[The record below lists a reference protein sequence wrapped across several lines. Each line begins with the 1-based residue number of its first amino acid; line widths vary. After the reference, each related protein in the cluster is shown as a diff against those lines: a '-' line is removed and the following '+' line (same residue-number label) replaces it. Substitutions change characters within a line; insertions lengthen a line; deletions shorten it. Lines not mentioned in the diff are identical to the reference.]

1 MELNEQQKQIVS
13 KIEGAFLI
21 SAPVGTGKTT
31 VLAERVLNAIG
42 SGIKPEEIL
51 CLTFTNRAAEE
62 MAQKIRKKLG
72 DKSAFDALTVMTF
85 HGFCAYFVK
94 AEAKEIGI
102 SADFV
107 ILDDEDQ
114 IETMKQVLE
123 NYPEVAAGYTGEKR
137 GLLDLIEDLYR
148 HRLNSLFDKI
158 GCKVKNIALDKTLLE
173 IGDHYLRLLSE
184 QNALDFNEL
193 VTKTMELLYTN
204 EKVRD
209 KWAKRFKFIQV
220 DEFQDTHLSEYLV
233 VKELAKINKNIA
245 FIGDLDQTIY
255 GWRGSEPYF
264 ITKLFKSHF
273 APVAE
278 LGLEINYR
286 FSGGVM
292 NAVRSFLPSFKNAA
306 TKKIAASR
314 AADESEDGKGVK
326 VFGGYNLTE
335 EIGWAVDSIQKI
347 KQDDPAARIAVL
359 TRANY
364 QVNLIAEVF
373 AAKKIAHITVDK
385 YDFFR
390 KQEVKDV
397 YAYLK
402 IIFNKFDLSS
412 AHRLVLR
419 PSRNIGSATLKTINE
434 QGAPIGL
441 KISDFLNFK
450 NYRHPEP
457 FASLIERY
465 RSGRLIV
472 LDTETTGTNVLKDEI
487 VQIYAIEVVGGQPG
501 NQFHHFLKNSIPVGN
516 SESVH
521 GLSDEFLRQQGQE
534 PKKILAELR
543 RFIGADVV
551 VGHNINFDLS
561 IIIENG
567 KRNGIDFDFKE
578 YYDTLDLSRRLLDS
592 ENYRLSFLAN
602 SLGLTK
608 ATHDAMAD
616 AVATAGLLRL
626 LVEKLETNSSG
637 RRELF
642 KKYSE
647 KFIQL
652 SSLINSWESA
662 VRELRPSEALDY
674 IWNNSGLKD
683 HYQNDPA
690 KDRRFKSIETLV
702 QLFKD
707 KDDAAR
713 PPDVVMRELINY
725 ASLVK
730 DINFLGLDQGKIPVV
745 TVHQV
750 KGLEFDYV
758 FLVGINERL
767 FPINKTLDRDME
779 EERRLFYVAMTRA
792 RKGIYISYSRFNRFG
807 GPMSKSRFIDCIDP
821 KYVEVVS

>member
-1 MELNEQQKQIVS
+1 MELNEQQKQIIA

-31 VLAERVLNAIG
+31 ILAERVISAIN

-62 MAQKIRKKLG
+62 MAQRIRKKLK

-85 HGFCAYFVK
+85 HGFCAYFIK

-107 ILDDEDQ
+107 IFDDEDQ
-114 IETMKQVLE
+114 TETMRKVLE
-123 NYPEVAAGYTGEKR
+123 NYPEVSARYIGEKR
-137 GLLDLIEDLYR
+137 GIPDLIEKLYDY
-148 HRLNSLFDKI
+148 RLNLLQNKI
-158 GCKVKNIALDKTLLE
+158 GCKVKNINPDKFLLE
-173 IGDHYLRLLSE
+173 IDNHYLRLLNE

-193 VTKTMELLYTN
+193 VIKTIETLYTN
-204 EKVRD
+204 EKIRN
-209 KWAKRFKFIQV
+209 KWANRFKFIQV

-233 VKELAKINKNIA
+233 IKELAKIHKNIA

-264 ITKLFKSHF
+264 ITRLFTSHF
-273 APVAE
+273 APVTE

-286 FSGGVM
+286 FSGGII
-292 NAVRSFLPSFKNAA
+292 NAVRSFLPSFKNPA
-306 TKKIAASR
+306 TKKIVSSR
-314 AADESEDGKGVK
+314 IEVEDEKGVK

-335 EIGWAVDSIQKI
+335 EIGWVVDSISNI
-347 KQDDPAARIAVL
+347 KKDDPAARIAVL

-364 QVNLIAEVF
+364 LVNLIAEVF
-373 AAKKIAHITVDK
+373 EAKKIAHITVDK

-390 KQEVKDV
+390 KQEVKDI

-402 IIFNKFDLSS
+402 IIFNKFDLAS
-412 AHRLVLR
+412 AYRLVLR
-419 PSRNIGSATLKTINE
+419 PSRNIGLATLKTINE

-450 NYRHPEP
+450 NHRLAEP
-457 FASLIERY
+457 FANLLKRHQA
-465 RSGRLIV
+465 GRIIV

-487 VQIYAIEVVGGQPG
+487 VQVYAVEIVNGNPG
-501 NQFHHFLKNSIPVGN
+501 KEFHHYLKNNIPVGC

-521 GLSDEFLRQQGQE
+521 GLSDEFLRQKGQD
-534 PKKILAELR
+534 PKKILSELQQ
-543 RFIGADVV
+543 FIGSDII

-567 KRNGIDFDFKE
+567 KRNGTQFEIRE
-578 YYDTLDLSRRLLDS
+578 YYDTLDLSKRLIES
-592 ENYRLSFLAN
+592 ENYKLSTLAN
-602 SLGLTK
+602 SLGLAK
-608 ATHDAMAD
+608 ATHDAQADVMAT
-616 AVATAGLLRL
+616 VGLLGVL
-626 LVEKLETNSSG
+626 IKKLKVNSPA

-652 SSLINSWESA
+652 SSLINNWESA
-662 VRELRPSEALDY
+662 VKEKRPAVALEY
-674 IWNNSGLKD
+674 IWDNSGLKD
-683 HYQNDPA
+683 YYQNDKE
-690 KDRRFKSIETLV
+690 KDRRFKSIETLIR
-702 QLFKD
+702 LFKD
-707 KDDAAR
+707 KDDFDR
-713 PPDVVMRELINY
+713 PSDVVMRELINY

-750 KGLEFDYV
+750 KGLEFDQV
-758 FLVGINERL
+758 FMVGINERS
-767 FPINKTLDRDME
+767 FPIYKAQDME

-792 RKGIYISYSRFNRFG
+792 RKGIYISYSKFNQY
-807 GPMSKSRFIDCIDP
+807 GPMSKSRFIDCISP
-821 KYVEVVS
+821 KYTEVIS